1 MNSKYM
7 PIRNTRINYQGLEMI
22 DRENEFNK
30 GLSGSFV
37 KFGTVIT
44 LILTIFLYGT
54 AAFQSLG

>member
-1 MNSKYM
+1 
-7 PIRNTRINYQGLEMI
+7 MI